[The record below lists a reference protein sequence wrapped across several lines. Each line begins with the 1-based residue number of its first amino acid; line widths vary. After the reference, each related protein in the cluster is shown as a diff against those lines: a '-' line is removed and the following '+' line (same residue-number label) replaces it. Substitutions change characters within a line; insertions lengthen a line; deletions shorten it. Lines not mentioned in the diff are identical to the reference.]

1 MSFLSD
7 SELRKIGFK
16 KLGKNVKIS
25 EKASIYNPEKIE
37 IGDNSRI
44 DDFCLLSGKISV
56 MLPTY

>member
-25 EKASIYNPEKIE
+25 EKRQFITLKKLRLGIILE
-37 IGDNSRI
+37 
-44 DDFCLLSGKISV
+44 
-56 MLPTY
+56 